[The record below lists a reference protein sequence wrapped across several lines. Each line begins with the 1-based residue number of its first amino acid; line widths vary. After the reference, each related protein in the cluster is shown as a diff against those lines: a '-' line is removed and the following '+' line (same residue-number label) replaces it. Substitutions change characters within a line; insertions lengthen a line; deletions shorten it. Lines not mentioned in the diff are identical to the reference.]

1 VDKQTM
7 SDSLPVVVDT
17 LKDLID
23 TYGIVTLAIG
33 LNKVGWSGRDLDEL
47 LIHESMEEV
56 SQLNLFS
63 DYTEM
68 RKRAKDMIRMKSNPS
83 AGNSG
88 Q

>member
-1 VDKQTM
+1 M